1 MPVSVVH
8 TCLKC
13 RATVDPLIAITFKTN
28 KGLTK
33 WYMHNTC
40 KLDCSKC
47 HKEVETDRCFVFN
60 DSTKVYCKNCYYVAD
75 NEHCYLRNYEI
86 CIICYQNIHETDFA
100 VNLSGKYIH
109 AHCMLCS
116 ICSTPLGTG
125 QNVRLDLE
133 GKKIFC
139 EDNTK
144 HQIIEESQNMEKSME
159 ESFPKPKIP
168 YSCMIALSLKN
179 SFAGRMCLLEI
190 YNFICFHFPYFRN
203 DPFNWRNLIRHNL
216 STNLSFKKMEKSSSD
231 GRRTKGS
238 LWTIE
243 PNEIQKMDDEIK
255 KSVTKNYQALKK
267 SLALPDCLD
276 DLVHGKMKKDYL

>member
-1 MPVSVVH
+1 MP

-13 RATVDPLIAITFKTN
+13 RASVDPNTASILKTN
-28 KGLTK
+28 EGIIKC
-33 WYMHNTC
+33 YMHTNCT
-40 KLDCSKC
+40 LDCSKC
-47 HKEVETDRCFVFN
+47 EKIVETDCCFVSN

-86 CIICYQNIHETDFA
+86 CIICNQNIHETDFA

-116 ICSTPLGTG
+116 ICSKPLGTG

-144 HQIIEESQNMEKSME
+144 HQIIEESQNMEKSIE
-159 ESFPKPKIP
+159 ESYPKPKIS
-168 YSCMIALSLKN
+168 YAYMIALCLKN
-179 SFAGRMCLLEI
+179 SFTGRMCLLEI
-190 YNFICFHFPYFRN
+190 YNFICFYFPYFRN
-203 DPFNWRNLIRHNL
+203 DPFDWKNIIRQNL
-216 STNLSFKKMEKSSSD
+216 STNPCFKKMEKTSSD

-238 LWTIE
+238 LWTIDH
-243 PNEIQKMDDEIK
+243 NEIQKIDEEVK